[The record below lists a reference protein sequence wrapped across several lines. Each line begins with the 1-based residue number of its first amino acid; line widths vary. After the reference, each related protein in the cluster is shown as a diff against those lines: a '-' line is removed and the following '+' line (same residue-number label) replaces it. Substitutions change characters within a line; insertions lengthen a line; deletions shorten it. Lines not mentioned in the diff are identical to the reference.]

1 MNEEVVLKNKTSP
14 LVDIILPNYNKGI
27 FLEEAINSV
36 INQTYK
42 NWQLYI
48 IDDGSSDNSMQIIN
62 KFLNSKKV
70 KIIKLHKNK
79 GPAFC
84 RNYIIRISNS
94 KYISFIDSDDSWIN
108 NKLEK
113 HYSRGH

>member
-62 KFLNSKKV
+62 KF
-70 KIIKLHKNK
+70 
-79 GPAFC
+79 
-84 RNYIIRISNS
+84 
-94 KYISFIDSDDSWIN
+94 IN
-108 NKLEK
+108 
-113 HYSRGH
+113 